1 MTEVTDSNNFEDET
15 DLEEEDLESLQSN
28 IEIAPDYDSILNK
41 VTTEK
46 SYSIRN
52 GGAVNETQK
61 EYEIFHFYLRS
72 GNGRS
77 LSYITTIYNLTDTSI
92 RKLSKR
98 NYWEQRAADYDMD
111 MLAEKL
117 KLEQDSRAI
126 EHKQRLETY
135 RQQQEFLGRSLS
147 ANAAK
152 LAALSQRTLDA
163 YIDHPDRLL
172 DMRDIP
178 GLLNSAAKLAEVGK
192 SLQSGALG
200 VEQLLIALEEADIDE

>member
-1 MTEVTDSNNFEDET
+1 MNPEDNVA
-15 DLEEEDLESLQSN
+15 ESPSEQPDFAL
-28 IEIAPDYDSILNK
+28 APDYDSILNRHANDK
-41 VTTEK
+41 P
-46 SYSIRN
+46 YLIRC
-52 GGAVNETQK
+52 GGAVNESQK
-61 EYEIFHFYLRS
+61 EYEIFNFYLRC
-72 GNGRS
+72 GEGRS
-77 LSYITTIYNLTDTSI
+77 ITYIATIYNLSETYI
-92 RKLSKR
+92 RKLAKQ
-98 NYWEQRAADYDMD
+98 NYWEQRAGDYDMD

-126 EHKQRLETY
+126 EHKRRLETY

-163 YIDHPDRLL
+163 YIDNPDRVI
-172 DMRDIP
+172 DMRDLP

-200 VEQLLIALEEADIDE
+200 VEQLLVALEEADIDE